1 VSEGRPVVLKTRA
14 EWIRTRNGWLNA
26 RAAALKLRN
35 TAFAKERRE
44 GIELERF
51 THINM
56 ESEEIRLLGQL
67 AFQQSLAGLAGPD
80 IVAVTSLRV
89 AGMAG
94 RTMRWVRP
102 PPLRAACSEED
113 LRQQMIAEGMR
124 AASTQAD
131 LLGMRNRIRTL
142 QEAIEEVN
150 ATLPLHS
157 ALTVEGV
164 GFEGG
169 GLEADNNVV
178 TDSSGGLTQ
187 SSAASAAATISSASA
202 GSSVASGVPHVAVVP
217 VGPPTPS
224 RGTAPLVTGVV
235 DSSGG
240 SSEAS
245 IPVTYVGVIP
255 LGDPTVTRTGRLSHP
270 PASFANEQAA
280 GEHGSLLKRGSSSTD
295 QSKSKKG
302 KGGPSSDAEDHKK
315 DEDDKGV

>member
-1 VSEGRPVVLKTRA
+1 MTRA
-14 EWIRTRNGWLNA
+14 EWIRTRNEWLNA

-35 TAFAKERRE
+35 TAFARDRRE

-94 RTMRWVRP
+94 RTMRWVKP
-102 PPLRAACSEED
+102 PALRAACSEEE
-113 LRQQMIAEGMR
+113 LYQQMIAEGVR
-124 AASTQAD
+124 AASTQMD
-131 LLGMRNRIRTL
+131 LVAMSDRIRVL

-150 ATLPLHS
+150 AALPSHATL
-157 ALTVEGV
+157 AVEGV
-164 GFEGG
+164 EVEGE
-169 GLEADNNVV
+169 GLEEGNNVV
-178 TDSSGGLTQ
+178 TDFSGGHIQ
-187 SSAASAAATISSASA
+187 FSSASAAATISSASD
-202 GSSVASGVPHVAVVP
+202 GSSVSSGVPHVAVVP

-224 RGTAPLVTGVV
+224 RGSVPLVTGVV

-245 IPVTYVGVIP
+245 IPVTYLGVIP
-255 LGDPTVTRTGRLSHP
+255 LGEPTVTRTGRLSHP

-280 GEHGSLLKRGSSSTD
+280 GEHGSLKRGSSSSD
-295 QSKSKKG
+295 ESKSKKG